1 MILGQVLLLKA
12 LWFWILMTS
21 NFTKGAICM
30 ISELSA
36 YSVIKYEQFKT
47 SIPELVCPCH
57 IRPTQRLIIEELVS
71 GGLALVSYQNKPDKL
86 SVILLKDLRLVGER

>member
-1 MILGQVLLLKA
+1 
-12 LWFWILMTS
+12 MTS
-21 NFTKGAICM
+21 SFIKGAICM

-57 IRPTQRLIIEELVS
+57 IRLTQKLVIEELVS
-71 GGLALVSYQNKPDKL
+71 GGLALVSYRDKPDKL
-86 SVILLKDLRLVGER
+86 SVILLKDLRLVSEK

>member
-1 MILGQVLLLKA
+1 
-12 LWFWILMTS
+12 MTS
-21 NFTKGAICM
+21 SFTKGAICM

-57 IRPTQRLIIEELVS
+57 IKLTQKLVIEELVS
-71 GGLALVSYQNKPDKL
+71 RGLALVSYQDKPDKL
-86 SVILLKDLRLVGER
+86 SVILLKDLKLASEK

>member
-1 MILGQVLLLKA
+1 MI
-12 LWFWILMTS
+12 S

-57 IRPTQRLIIEELVS
+57 IKPNQKLIIEELVS

-86 SVILLKDLRLVGER
+86 SVILLKDLRLVSGQ

>member
-1 MILGQVLLLKA
+1 
-12 LWFWILMTS
+12 MTS
-21 NFTKGAICM
+21 SFIKGAICM

-57 IRPTQRLIIEELVS
+57 IKLTQKLVIEELVS
-71 GGLALVSYQNKPDKL
+71 GGLALVSYQDEPDKL
-86 SVILLKDLRLVGER
+86 SVILLKDLRLVSEK